1 MFFKLKLFNF
11 SISSK
16 FCQLIPNQTFNERKK
31 YKNKDILRYFISMSF
46 DKPILTRKQN
56 DEGISTVAAQVIGVS
71 TDL

>member
-1 MFFKLKLFNF
+1 MK
-11 SISSK
+11 
-16 FCQLIPNQTFNERKK
+16 EKK